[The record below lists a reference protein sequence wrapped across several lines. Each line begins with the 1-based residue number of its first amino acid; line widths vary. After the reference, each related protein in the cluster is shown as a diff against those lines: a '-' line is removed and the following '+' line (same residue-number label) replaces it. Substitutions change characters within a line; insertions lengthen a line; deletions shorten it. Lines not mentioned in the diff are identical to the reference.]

1 METNANEIRLVD
13 LISPETLQKIQDSF
27 SKMAR
32 MASLTTDENGVPLTE
47 GSNFTDFC
55 TEFCRKSPVGRERCE
70 KCDRDGAVTVLET
83 GKPTSYFCHANLV
96 DFAAPIM
103 LGDRMIGSFI
113 GGQVLA
119 EEPDLER
126 MRQVAKEI
134 GVDEEEFLEAA
145 KKVQII
151 PKAAID
157 RSTSFIYEFA
167 GVISNMAFKSYET
180 IRLAEQSAKQK
191 SDFLANMSH

>member
-1 METNANEIRLVD
+1 METETNANIIRLVD
-13 LISPETLQKIQDSF
+13 LIPVETLQKIQDSF

-32 MASLTTDENGVPLTE
+32 MASLTTDENGVPLTQ
-47 GSNFTDFC
+47 GSNFTEFC
-55 TEFCRKSPVGRERCE
+55 TEYCRKSPIGRARCE
-70 KCDRDGAVTVLET
+70 KCDRDGAITVLQT

-119 EEPDLER
+119 EEPDIEK

-134 GVDEEEFLEAA
+134 GVDEEGFIAAA
-145 KKVQII
+145 KKLRLSRKPLSSAPRILSTNSRTLSRI
-151 PKAAID
+151 W
-157 RSTSFIYEFA
+157 RSRP
-167 GVISNMAFKSYET
+167 MKP
-180 IRLAEQSAKQK
+180 
-191 SDFLANMSH
+191 